1 MQMWDPHG
9 LIAAVFLIF
18 LAYLPFPL
26 LARFRTTKSAAE

>member
-1 MQMWDPHG
+1 MDAPVV
-9 LIAAVFLIF
+9 AVLLIF